1 MTSAEEGDRVIL
13 KEDEV
18 KDLELGCTIHF
29 SAKFSQGGGGNI
41 QRFWHT
47 LYLHGPSASYFRGD
61 RNKKVSSLPSPSIY
75 EKGDS
80 ADRISMRAFLGV
92 LDNKQRC

>member
-29 SAKFSQGGGGNI
+29 SAKFIFSQGGGGNI

-61 RNKKVSSLPSPSIY
+61 RNKKVSSLSLNLREGRLCRQNFNEGFPRRP
-75 EKGDS
+75 
-80 ADRISMRAFLGV
+80 
-92 LDNKQRC
+92 

>member
-61 RNKKVSSLPSPSIY
+61 RNKKVSSLSLSLNLREGRLCRQNFNEGFPRRP
-75 EKGDS
+75 
-80 ADRISMRAFLGV
+80 
-92 LDNKQRC
+92 

>member
-41 QRFWHT
+41 KGFGTRCIYMVPRPPTSEETAIRKF
-47 LYLHGPSASYFRGD
+47 
-61 RNKKVSSLPSPSIY
+61 LPSPSIY
-75 EKGDS
+75 ENGDS
-80 ADRISMRAFLGV
+80 ADRISMRALLGV

>member
-61 RNKKVSSLPSPSIY
+61 RNKKVSSLSLNLREGRLCRQNFNEGFPRRP
-75 EKGDS
+75 
-80 ADRISMRAFLGV
+80 
-92 LDNKQRC
+92 